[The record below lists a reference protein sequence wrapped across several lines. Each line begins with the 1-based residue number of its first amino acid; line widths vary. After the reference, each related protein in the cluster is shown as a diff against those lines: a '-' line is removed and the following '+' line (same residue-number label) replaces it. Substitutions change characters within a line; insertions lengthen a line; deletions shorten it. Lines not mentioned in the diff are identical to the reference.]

1 MIHKFS
7 KDISKVSIPAE
18 FNNPFRYTPHQ
29 LCLMAAEEV
38 RNYINSRSEWSE
50 ELMKGKMFGVLV
62 VSTPT
67 GEVGYISAFS
77 GLLAG
82 ENRHPFFV
90 PPVYDLLSK
99 DSYFQQEEA
108 EISQI
113 NREVEQLKT
122 DTDYLRLLKI
132 YSEKEREIKQ
142 YITQYR
148 EQIKL
153 HKQER
158 DKKREELTLSQLE
171 QELLIRESQ
180 FEKAELKRT
189 SDRGKSELAKIR
201 EQIDVFTN
209 KIEALTEERHQ
220 RSADL
225 QLWLFRQFR
234 LLNAKGETKDLIEIF
249 SKYGNIFPPA
259 GAGECAA
266 PKMLQYAYQN
276 NLKPIQMAEFWVGAS
291 PVGEVRVDGNF
302 YPSCKGKCLSILT
315 HMLQGLKVKEIN
327 LEYRNTDAELK
338 VIYEDDYLIA
348 IDKPAGMLSVRGKIG
363 GKSVEEI
370 MQESNP
376 NIKVIHRLDMATSG
390 VLLLAKD
397 IEMYKAMQTLFATR
411 EVRKT
416 YIALIEGEPK
426 QSMGEISLPLSAD
439 YNNRPMQRVDYENGK
454 EAITEYF
461 VLATYN
467 KEGRKITRLSLSPI
481 TGRTHQLR
489 VHLAHPKSLGMPI
502 IGDEL
507 YGKPASRLML
517 HAMEL
522 VFKHPIKQT
531 VITITANCPF

>member
-7 KDISKVSIPAE
+7 KDISKVSIPVE

-38 RNYINSRSEWSE
+38 RNYINSRSEWNE
-50 ELMKGKMFGVLV
+50 ELTKGKMFGVLV

-113 NREVEQLKT
+113 NRDVEELKT
-122 DTDYLRLLKI
+122 DTDYLQLLNI

-142 YITQYR
+142 HITQFR

-158 DKKREELTLSQLE
+158 DKKREELTLSQSE
-171 QELLIRESQ
+171 QEMLIRESQ
-180 FEKAELKRT
+180 FEKAELKRI
-189 SDRGKSELAKIR
+189 SDRGKSELAKIK
-201 EQIDVFTN
+201 EQIEVYTS
-209 KIEALTEERHQ
+209 KIESLTEERHQ

-234 LLNAKGETKDLIEIF
+234 LLNAKGEIKDLIEIF
-249 SKYGNIFPPA
+249 SEFANIFPPA

-302 YPSCKGKCLSILT
+302 YPSCKGKCLPILT
-315 HMLQGLKVKEIN
+315 YMLQGLNVAEIN
-327 LEYRNTDAELK
+327 LEYRNTNTELK
-338 VIYEDDYLIA
+338 VVYEDDYLIA
-348 IDKPAGMLSVRGKIG
+348 IDKPAGILSVPGKIG

-370 MQESNP
+370 MQERNP

-467 KEGRKITRLSLSPI
+467 REGKKITRLSLNPI

-522 VFKHPIKQT
+522 VFKHPIKET

>member
-38 RNYINSRSEWSE
+38 RNYINSRSEWNE

-122 DTDYLRLLKI
+122 DTDYLRLLNI

-142 YITQYR
+142 HITQFK

-180 FEKAELKRT
+180 FEKAELKRIT
-189 SDRGKSELAKIR
+189 DRGKSELAKIR
-201 EQIDVFTN
+201 EQIDVYTD

-338 VIYEDDYLIA
+338 VVYEDDYLIA

-467 KEGRKITRLSLSPI
+467 REGKKITRLSLNPI

>member
-1 MIHKFS
+1 
-7 KDISKVSIPAE
+7 
-18 FNNPFRYTPHQ
+18 
-29 LCLMAAEEV
+29 MAAEEV
-38 RNYINSRSEWSE
+38 RNYINSRSEWNE
-50 ELMKGKMFGVLV
+50 ELTKGKMFGVLV
-62 VSTPT
+62 VSTPL

-90 PPVYDLLSK
+90 PPVYDLLRK

-122 DTDYLRLLKI
+122 DTDYLRLLNI

-142 YITQYR
+142 HITQFR

-158 DKKREELTLSQLE
+158 DKKRGELTLSQSE

-180 FEKAELKRT
+180 FEKAELKRI

-302 YPSCKGKCLSILT
+302 YPSCKGKCLPILT
-315 HMLQGLKVKEIN
+315 YMLQGLNVAEIN

-467 KEGRKITRLSLSPI
+467 REGRKITRLSLNPI

>member
-7 KDISKVSIPAE
+7 KDISKVSIPTE

-38 RNYINSRSEWSE
+38 RNYINSRSEWNE
-50 ELMKGKMFGVLV
+50 ELTKGKMFGVLV

-82 ENRHPFFV
+82 ENRHRFFV

-122 DTDYLRLLKI
+122 DTDYLRLLNI

-142 YITQYR
+142 HITQFR

-158 DKKREELTLSQLE
+158 DKKREELTLSQSE

-180 FEKAELKRT
+180 FEKAELKRIT
-189 SDRGKSELAKIR
+189 DRGKSELAKIR
-201 EQIDVFTN
+201 EQIDVYTN
-209 KIEALTEERHQ
+209 KIDSLTEERRQ

-249 SKYGNIFPPA
+249 SKFGNIFPPA
-259 GAGECAA
+259 GSGECAA

-302 YPSCKGKCLSILT
+302 YPSCKGKCLPILT
-315 HMLQGLKVKEIN
+315 YMLQGLNVAEIN
-327 LEYRNTDAELK
+327 LEYRNTNTELK
-338 VIYEDDYLIA
+338 VLYEDDYLIA

-370 MQESNP
+370 MQERNP

-416 YIALIEGEPK
+416 YIALIEGEPE
-426 QSMGEISLPLSAD
+426 QSIGEISLPLAAD
-439 YNNRPMQRVDYENGK
+439 YNNRPMQKVDFENGK
-454 EAITEYF
+454 EAITKYR
-461 VLATYN
+461 VLQTYYIDD
-467 KEGRKITRLSLSPI
+467 KRITRLMLNPV

-507 YGKPASRLML
+507 YGKTAERLML
-517 HAMEL
+517 HAMSV
-522 VFKHPIKQT
+522 VFSHPVTKQT
-531 VITITANCPF
+531 INIESPSPF

>member
-7 KDISKVSIPAE
+7 KDISKVSIPVE

-38 RNYINSRSEWSE
+38 RNYINSRSEWNE
-50 ELMKGKMFGVLV
+50 ELTKGKMFGVLV

-113 NREVEQLKT
+113 NREVEELKT
-122 DTDYLRLLKI
+122 DTDYLRLLNI
-132 YSEKEREIKQ
+132 YSKKEREIKQ
-142 YITQYR
+142 HITQFR

-158 DKKREELTLSQLE
+158 DRKRRELTLSQLE

-180 FEKAELKRT
+180 FEKAELKRI

-225 QLWLFRQFR
+225 QLWLFGQFR
-234 LLNAKGETKDLIEIF
+234 LLNAKGEIKDLIEIF
-249 SKYGNIFPPA
+249 SEFANIFPPA

-302 YPSCKGKCLSILT
+302 YPSCKGKCLPILT
-315 HMLQGLKVKEIN
+315 YMLQGLNVAEIN

-338 VIYEDDYLIA
+338 VVYEDDYLIA
-348 IDKPAGMLSVRGKIG
+348 IDKPAGILSVPGKIG

-370 MQESNP
+370 MQERNP

-467 KEGRKITRLSLSPI
+467 REGKKITRLSLNPI

-522 VFKHPIKQT
+522 VFKHPIKES

>member
-50 ELMKGKMFGVLV
+50 ELTKGKMFGVLI

-122 DTDYLRLLKI
+122 DTDYLRLLNI

-142 YITQYR
+142 HITQFR

-171 QELLIRESQ
+171 QGLLIRESQ
-180 FEKAELKRT
+180 FEKAELKRI

-209 KIEALTEERHQ
+209 KIEALTEERRQ

-302 YPSCKGKCLSILT
+302 YPSCKGKCLPILT

-338 VIYEDDYLIA
+338 VVYEDDYLIA
-348 IDKPAGMLSVRGKIG
+348 IDKPAGILSVPGKIG

-416 YIALIEGEPK
+416 YIALIEGEP
-426 QSMGEISLPLSAD
+426 QQQIGEISLPLSAD

-467 KEGRKITRLSLSPI
+467 REGKKITRLSLNPI

>member
-7 KDISKVSIPAE
+7 KDISKVSVPAE

-38 RNYINSRSEWSE
+38 RNYINSRSEWNE
-50 ELMKGKMFGVLV
+50 ELTKGKMFGVLV

-82 ENRHPFFV
+82 ENLHPFFV

-122 DTDYLRLLKI
+122 DTDYFRLLNI

-142 YITQYR
+142 HITQFR

-180 FEKAELKRT
+180 FEKAELKRI

-234 LLNAKGETKDLIEIF
+234 LLNAKGEIKDLIEIF
-249 SKYGNIFPPA
+249 SEFGNIFPPA

-302 YPSCKGKCLSILT
+302 YPSCKGKCLPILT
-315 HMLQGLKVKEIN
+315 YMLQGLNVAEIN

-338 VIYEDDYLIA
+338 VVYEDDYLIA
-348 IDKPAGMLSVRGKIG
+348 IDKPAGILSVPGKIG

-370 MQESNP
+370 MQERNP

-397 IEMYKAMQTLFATR
+397 IEMYKAMQILFATR

-467 KEGRKITRLSLSPI
+467 REGKKITRLSLNPI

-517 HAMEL
+517 HAEEL

>member
-38 RNYINSRSEWSE
+38 RNYINSRSEWNE
-50 ELMKGKMFGVLV
+50 ELTKGKMFGVLV

-113 NREVEQLKT
+113 NREVEELKT
-122 DTDYLRLLKI
+122 DTDYLRLLNI

-142 YITQYR
+142 HITQFR

-180 FEKAELKRT
+180 FEKAELKRI
-189 SDRGKSELAKIR
+189 SDRGKSELAKIK
-201 EQIDVFTN
+201 EQIEVYTS

-234 LLNAKGETKDLIEIF
+234 ILNAKGEIKDLIEIF
-249 SKYGNIFPPA
+249 SEFANIFPPA

-291 PVGEVRVDGNF
+291 SVGEVRVDGNF
-302 YPSCKGKCLSILT
+302 YPSCKGKCLPILT
-315 HMLQGLKVKEIN
+315 YMLQGLNVAEIN

-338 VIYEDDYLIA
+338 VVYEDDYLIA
-348 IDKPAGMLSVRGKIG
+348 IDKPAGILSVPGKIG

-461 VLATYN
+461 VLVTYN
-467 KEGRKITRLSLSPI
+467 REGKKITRLSLNPI

>member
-180 FEKAELKRT
+180 FEKAELKRIT
-189 SDRGKSELAKIR
+189 DRGKSELAKIR
-201 EQIDVFTN
+201 EQIDVYTD

-348 IDKPAGMLSVRGKIG
+348 IDKPAGILSVQGKIG

-426 QSMGEISLPLSAD
+426 QSMGEISFPLSAD

-467 KEGRKITRLSLSPI
+467 REGKKITRLSLNPI

>member
-1 MIHKFS
+1 
-7 KDISKVSIPAE
+7 
-18 FNNPFRYTPHQ
+18 
-29 LCLMAAEEV
+29 MAAEEV

-201 EQIDVFTN
+201 EQIDVYTD
-209 KIEALTEERHQ
+209 KIEALTEERRQ

-467 KEGRKITRLSLSPI
+467 REGKKITRLSLNPI

>member
-38 RNYINSRSEWSE
+38 RNYINSRSEWNE
-50 ELMKGKMFGVLV
+50 ELTKGKMFGVLV

-122 DTDYLRLLKI
+122 DTDYLQLLNI
-132 YSEKEREIKQ
+132 YSEKERAIKQ
-142 YITQYR
+142 HITQFR

-158 DKKREELTLSQLE
+158 DKKRGELALSQLE

-180 FEKAELKRT
+180 FEKAELKRI
-189 SDRGKSELAKIR
+189 SDRGKSELAKIK
-201 EQIDVFTN
+201 EQIEVYTS
-209 KIEALTEERHQ
+209 KIESLTEERHQ

-234 LLNAKGETKDLIEIF
+234 LLNAKGEIKDLIEIF
-249 SKYGNIFPPA
+249 SEFANIFPPA

-302 YPSCKGKCLSILT
+302 YPSCKGKCLPILT
-315 HMLQGLKVKEIN
+315 YMLQGLNVAEIN

-338 VIYEDDYLIA
+338 VVYEDDYLIA
-348 IDKPAGMLSVRGKIG
+348 IDKPAGILSVPGKIG

-370 MQESNP
+370 MQERNP

-416 YIALIEGEPK
+416 YIALIEGEP
-426 QSMGEISLPLSAD
+426 QQQIGEISLPLSAD

-467 KEGRKITRLSLSPI
+467 REGKKITRLSLNPI

-531 VITITANCPF
+531 VITITAPCPF

>member
-50 ELMKGKMFGVLV
+50 ELTKGKMFGVLV

-132 YSEKEREIKQ
+132 YSEKERGIKQ
-142 YITQYR
+142 YIIQYR

-158 DKKREELTLSQLE
+158 DKKREELTLSQSE

-180 FEKAELKRT
+180 FEKAELKRIT
-189 SDRGKSELAKIR
+189 DRGKSELAKIR
-201 EQIDVFTN
+201 EQIDVYTN

-467 KEGRKITRLSLSPI
+467 REGKKITRLSLNPI

>member
-142 YITQYR
+142 YITQFK

-201 EQIDVFTN
+201 EQIDVYTD
-209 KIEALTEERHQ
+209 KIEALTEERRQ

-467 KEGRKITRLSLSPI
+467 REGKKITRLSLNPI

>member
-50 ELMKGKMFGVLV
+50 ELTKGKMFGVLV

-132 YSEKEREIKQ
+132 YSEKERGIKQ
-142 YITQYR
+142 YIIQYR

-180 FEKAELKRT
+180 FEKAELKRIT
-189 SDRGKSELAKIR
+189 DRGKSELAKIR

-467 KEGRKITRLSLSPI
+467 REGKKITRLSLNPI

>member
-7 KDISKVSIPAE
+7 KDISKVSIPTE

-50 ELMKGKMFGVLV
+50 ELAKGKMFGVLV

-67 GEVGYISAFS
+67 GEVGYLSAYS

-113 NREVEQLKT
+113 NRDVEELKT
-122 DTDYLRLLKI
+122 DANYLQLLDI
-132 YSEKEREIKQ
+132 YSEREREIKQ
-142 YITQYR
+142 QILKYR
-148 EQIKL
+148 EQVKQ

-158 DKKREELTLSQLE
+158 DKKREELTLSQSE

-180 FEKAELKRT
+180 FEKAELKRIT
-189 SDRGKSELAKIR
+189 DRGKSELAKIR
-201 EQIDVFTN
+201 EQIDVYTN
-209 KIEALTEERHQ
+209 KIDSLTEERRQ

-249 SKYGNIFPPA
+249 SKFGNIFPPA

-291 PVGEVRVDGNF
+291 PVGEVRIDGNF

-327 LEYRNTDAELK
+327 LEYRDTDTELK
-338 VIYEDDYLIA
+338 VIYEDEYLIA
-348 IDKPAGMLSVRGKIG
+348 IDKPAGILSVPGKTG

-370 MQESNP
+370 MQERSP

-397 IEMYKAMQTLFATR
+397 IEMYKVMQTLFATR

-426 QSMGEISLPLSAD
+426 QSIGEISLPLAAD
-439 YNNRPMQRVDYENGK
+439 YNNRPMQKVDYENGK
-454 EAITEYF
+454 EAITKYR
-461 VLATYN
+461 VLQTYYIDD
-467 KEGRKITRLSLSPI
+467 KRITRLMLNPV

-507 YGKPASRLML
+507 YGKPAERLML
-517 HAMEL
+517 HAMSV
-522 VFKHPIKQT
+522 VFSHPVTKQT
-531 VITITANCPF
+531 INIESPLPF

>member
-7 KDISKVSIPAE
+7 KDISKVSIPTE
-18 FNNPFRYTPHQ
+18 FNNPFRYTPHH

-38 RNYINSRSEWSE
+38 RNYINSRGEWCE
-50 ELMKGKMFGVLV
+50 ELAKGKMFGVLV
-62 VSTPT
+62 VSTPS

-82 ENRHPFFV
+82 ENRHSFFV

-99 DSYFQQEEA
+99 ESYFQQEEA
-108 EISQI
+108 DISQI
-113 NREVEQLKT
+113 NREVEVLKA
-122 DTDYLRLLKI
+122 DADYLQLLNKYI
-132 YSEKEREIKQ
+132 EQEREIKQ
-142 YITQYR
+142 HIAQFR

-153 HKQER
+153 HKKER
-158 DKKREELTLSQLE
+158 DRKRGELTLSQSE
-171 QELLIRESQ
+171 QEMLIRESQ
-180 FEKAELKRT
+180 FEKAELKRI
-189 SDRGKSELAKIR
+189 SDRGKSELAKIK
-201 EQIDVFTN
+201 EQIEVYTS
-209 KIEALTEERHQ
+209 KIESLTEERHQ

-234 LLNAKGETKDLIEIF
+234 LLNAKGEIKDLIEIF
-249 SKYGNIFPPA
+249 SEFGNIFPPA

-302 YPSCKGKCLSILT
+302 YPSCKGKCLPILT
-315 HMLQGLKVKEIN
+315 YMLQGLNVAEIN
-327 LEYRNTDAELK
+327 LEYRNTNTELK
-338 VIYEDDYLIA
+338 VLYEDDYLVA
-348 IDKPAGMLSVRGKIG
+348 INKPAGMLSVRGKIG

-370 MQESNP
+370 MQERNP

-397 IEMYKAMQTLFATR
+397 IEMYKAMQTLFAER
-411 EVRKT
+411 KVRKT
-416 YIALIEGEPK
+416 YIALIEGEP
-426 QSMGEISLPLSAD
+426 QQQIGEISLPLSAD

-454 EAITEYF
+454 EAITEYS

-467 KEGRKITRLSLSPI
+467 KEGRKITRLSLNPI

-502 IGDEL
+502 VGDEL

-517 HAMEL
+517 HAEEL
-522 VFKHPIKQT
+522 VFKHPIKES
-531 VITITANCPF
+531 VITITAPCTF

>member
-201 EQIDVFTN
+201 EQIDVYTD
-209 KIEALTEERHQ
+209 KIEALTEERRQ

-467 KEGRKITRLSLSPI
+467 REGKKITRLSLNPI

>member
-1 MIHKFS
+1 VIHKFS

-201 EQIDVFTN
+201 EQIDVYTD
-209 KIEALTEERHQ
+209 KIEALTEERRQ

-467 KEGRKITRLSLSPI
+467 REGKKITRLSLNPI